1 MKRHINILIE
11 KSNKK
16 EIDKIKAY
24 CEKEKLLFQYRYE
37 RNDCR
42 NEFERDGEVIAPLYY
57 FSIFGD
63 TNDFNTLN
71 HFVEDKLILTDNS
84 PLMNIVDMDDEFEKN
99 FEEMYKLMVKNAK
112 IQSEVNRNFLDLIMP
127 IKNIEFL
134 ENLQKYYSA
143 YMSDTQKRTL
153 KDRLDILKG
162 ERYKIDEEWKNMIES
177 LHVDVKELR
186 LLTGMNR
193 KQFAEYFGIPYRTV
207 EDWENK
213 KSTCAVYLFKLMKEK
228 LVLDNLINSERIY
241 K

>member
-1 MKRHINILIE
+1 
-11 KSNKK
+11 
-16 EIDKIKAY
+16 
-24 CEKEKLLFQYRYE
+24 
-37 RNDCR
+37 
-42 NEFERDGEVIAPLYY
+42 
-57 FSIFGD
+57 
-63 TNDFNTLN
+63 
-71 HFVEDKLILTDNS
+71 
-84 PLMNIVDMDDEFEKN
+84 MDDEFEKN